1 MATFWQFLYSI
12 VLLPAIRLGALFL
25 ARKKPKL
32 RATLAGHRGLWERI
46 EAQLANRHS
55 DAAMVW
61 FHVASAGEF
70 LQALPVMER
79 FMAAGYDCAL
89 TVTSV
94 SGIRWVE
101 KRRAAFPR
109 LILVDYLPFD
119 TRANVA
125 RLLALIR
132 PVAVVYARYDF
143 WPNLIFD
150 THRAGVPQFVIAAA
164 LNPASVRARMG
175 LSRSFYRDL
184 YGCMKGIYTVSAEDA
199 EGFLRAC
206 PTHPNVRRV
215 GDTRVDS
222 VLERA
227 RSSTIPRLP
236 SRVAASTVM
245 VLGSCWPQDEPNVF
259 PPLHQ
264 AMARFPNLLLIVAP
278 HETDEH
284 YVNRVLSDFAPHGA
298 MRMSALSLQRPMR
311 SRVIVV
317 DTVGQLAKLYAYA
330 DIAYVGGGFGR
341 GVHNVLEPA
350 VMGVPVIFGP
360 KYENSPEAVAMRAD
374 GVGFSIANGGE
385 FARVVTD
392 LLSDEKK
399 RVTLGASARAYVE
412 QHAGSAQQCFELIR
426 AELDQISASRVG

>member
-1 MATFWQFLYSI
+1 MAKFWQFFYSVI
-12 VLLPAIRLGALFL
+12 FLPVFRLGAILL

-32 RATLAGHRGLWERI
+32 RATLAGHRGMWERMQV
-46 EAQLANRHS
+46 ELERRNP
-55 DAAMVW
+55 AAKMMW

-79 FMAAGYDCAL
+79 FMAAGYDCSL

-109 LILVDYLPFD
+109 LVMVDYLPFD

-125 RLLALIR
+125 RLLGLIR
-132 PVAVVYARYDF
+132 PVGLVYARYDF

-150 THRAGVPQFVIAAA
+150 VHQAGVPQFVIAAA
-164 LNPASVRARMG
+164 LNPESVRARMG
-175 LSRSFYRDL
+175 LSRAFYRDL
-184 YGCMKGIYTVSAEDA
+184 YGCMSGIYTVTEEDA
-199 EGFLRAC
+199 QNFLHAC
-206 PTHPNVRRV
+206 PKHANVRRV

-222 VLERA
+222 VIERA
-227 RSSTIPRLP
+227 RQAVIPALP
-236 SRVAASTVM
+236 QRVAASTVV
-245 VLGSCWPQDEPNVF
+245 VLGSCWPQDEANVF
-259 PPLHQ
+259 PAMHQ
-264 AMARFPNLLLIVAP
+264 ALARFKNVVLIVAP
-278 HETDEH
+278 HETEEH
-284 YVNRVLSDFAPHGA
+284 YVNRVLSDFSPHGA
-298 MRMSALSLQRPMR
+298 VRLSQVDPHRPMR

-317 DTVGQLAKLYAYA
+317 DTVGQLATLYAYA

-360 KYENSPEAVAMRAD
+360 KYANSPEAVTMRAD

-385 FARVVTD
+385 FARVITD
-392 LLSDEKK
+392 LLADDKK
-399 RVTLGASARAYVE
+399 RVALGATARAYVE

-426 AELDQISASRVG
+426 AELDKNQITQSD